1 MYTKISN
8 RVYEYLWRLQS
19 WLPVYLR
26 EAIEPAPQK
35 MMLSQKDRPPSVSGK
50 VLDICSVTVDV
61 PFITQFHLR
70 IIVCAKCTKLI
81 ASFKENFVERKK
93 FGLVFGSFCGIFRD
107 TMKNIDSTTVYVRV
121 EKNRANSLIWAD
133 ALFCSTVFYGS
144 AVL

>member
-1 MYTKISN
+1 METAVVAACISEGSHRTSPPKN
-8 RVYEYLWRLQS
+8 DAVPERQTPKCIWQS
-19 WLPVYLR
+19 LR
-26 EAIEPAPQK
+26 HH
-35 MMLSQKDRPPSVSGK
+35 LRGGFFS
-50 VLDICSVTVDV
+50 ICSVTVDV
-61 PFITQFHLR
+61 PFITQFHLH

-81 ASFKENFVERKK
+81 ASFKENFVERKD

-107 TMKNIDSTTVYVRV
+107 TMKNIDSTAVYVRV